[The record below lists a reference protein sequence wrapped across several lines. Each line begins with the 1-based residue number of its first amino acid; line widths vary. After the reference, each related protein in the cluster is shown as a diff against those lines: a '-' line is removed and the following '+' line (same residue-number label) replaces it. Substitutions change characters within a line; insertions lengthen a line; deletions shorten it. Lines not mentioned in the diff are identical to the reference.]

1 MYESQL
7 VPRHPKA
14 EVRVWEGSRREQWGG
29 NSKVDEGEEEGW
41 PGKLTAGFLELTHL
55 KMNRFFT
62 GLQSA

>member
-1 MYESQL
+1 MPFQDKQDHTQMYESQL

-41 PGKLTAGFLELTHL
+41 PGKLTAGFW
-55 KMNRFFT
+55 N
-62 GLQSA
+62 